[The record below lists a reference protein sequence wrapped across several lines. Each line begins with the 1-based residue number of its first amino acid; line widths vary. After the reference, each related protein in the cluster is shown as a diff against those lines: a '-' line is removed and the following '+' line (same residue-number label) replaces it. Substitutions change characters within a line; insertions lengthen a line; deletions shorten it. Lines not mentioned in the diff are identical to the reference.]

1 MTLLGEPVQYG
12 WRRMLLAKKIH
23 DSVGTASEF
32 AVYPGVGHSYSDE
45 IMADL
50 KDFFEQ
56 YRLTDTPL
64 MPVPERPRIV
74 EQRSSVFT
82 YKSREP
88 SRARPLG
95 VGPIASGGDTVNL
108 SVALHGF
115 SAPVDVYFAVSVPW
129 DSNIFLVG
137 PDYRAL
143 PVTQRP
149 IPWKTGVTEKIE
161 EGITGDIRAGTLP
174 SGRYN
179 LYLVVTPQGSLDGY
193 YLWSTYF
200 VIP

>member
-1 MTLLGEPVQYG
+1 MPKDSAALLQGDQDRNSANDFHRLSSQDFAKLFMTLLGEPG
-12 WRRMLLAKKIH
+12 AIRLEAHASAKKIH

-50 KDFFEQ
+50 EDFFEQ

-64 MPVPERPRIV
+64 MPVPESPRIV
-74 EQRSSVFT
+74 EQRPSVFT
-82 YKSREP
+82 YKAEP
-88 SRARPLG
+88 PGRGLG

-143 PVTQRP
+143 PVTQRL
-149 IPWKTGVTEKIE
+149 IPWKTGVTEK
-161 EGITGDIRAGTLP
+161 
-174 SGRYN
+174 
-179 LYLVVTPQGSLDGY
+179 
-193 YLWSTYF
+193 
-200 VIP
+200 